1 MKTKGKE
8 RNRHCGMLK
17 QRVDEIIRKQCK
29 EEDKERES
37 FEGLDLINDLELDS
51 VALMQ
56 IIVDVEEEFG
66 IEIDIEEYGIE
77 IFSEYNHLFEFLK
90 ERV

>member
-1 MKTKGKE
+1 
-8 RNRHCGMLK
+8 MLK
-17 QRVDEIIRKQCK
+17 QQLDEIIRQQCK
-29 EEDKERES
+29 EEYKKRES

-56 IIVDVEEEFG
+56 IIVDVEEKFG

-77 IFSEYNHLFEFLK
+77 IFSEYNHLIEFLK
-90 ERV
+90 ARV